1 MKTAYSILVTAL
13 TWPSSHRIGARV
25 SRSHISVE
33 PLLRAAAMN
42 LPVGSN
48 FAKRAPAKREVW
60 IAVGCERVKGSD
72 SLWLAF
78 QSFGFKN
85 GDATD

>member
-1 MKTAYSILVTAL
+1 MLVMAF
-13 TWPSSHRIGARV
+13 TWPSSQRIGARV

-48 FAKRAPAKREVW
+48 LAKRAPAKREVW
-60 IAVGCERVKGSD
+60 IAVGWERVKGSGMPMISFF
-72 SLWLAF
+72 SLGLEVR
-78 QSFGFKN
+78 
-85 GDATD
+85 DATN

>member
-1 MKTAYSILVTAL
+1 MLVTAF

-25 SRSHISVE
+25 SRSHISAE

-48 FAKRAPAKREVW
+48 LAKRAPAKREVW
-60 IAVGCERVKGSD
+60 IAVGWERVNGSD
-72 SLWLAF
+72 SPVISFSARSL
-78 QSFGFKN
+78 QSNGQSN